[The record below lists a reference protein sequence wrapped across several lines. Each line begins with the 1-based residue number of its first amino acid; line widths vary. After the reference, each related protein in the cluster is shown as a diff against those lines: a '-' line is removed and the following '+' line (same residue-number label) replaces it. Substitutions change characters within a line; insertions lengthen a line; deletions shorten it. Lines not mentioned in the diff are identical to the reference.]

1 MALLRLFDLTWS
13 EVENLDRSRTIAVL
27 PVGAIEAHGPHLPL
41 GTDAIIAEAMAESGA
56 ERLVRAGYD
65 VLMLPTMTYTA
76 ARFGAGFAGTVS
88 LDGEAVSATIVGIA
102 RSLAAHG
109 IQVLALANSHLDP
122 VHLQSLNTAVNGVRK
137 EARLQV
143 IFPDITKKPWASRLT
158 EEFKSGACH
167 AGQYE
172 TSIVLA
178 KRPQLVH
185 DELRRELPPNPVSL
199 SAAIRE
205 GKATFS
211 EAGGPQAYFGNP
223 AEASSEEGKNTI
235 EILGAILEEAIIADI
250 ST

>member
-13 EVENLDRSRTIAVL
+13 EVEDLNRSKTVAVL

-41 GTDAIIAEAMAESGA
+41 GTDAIISEAMAESGA

-65 VLMLPTMTYTA
+65 ILILPTVTYTA
-76 ARFGAGFAGTVS
+76 ARFGAAFSGTIS

-102 RSLAAHG
+102 GSMSAYG

-122 VHLQSLNTAVNGVRK
+122 GHLESLNTAVDRIRK
-137 EARLQV
+137 EALLQI

-158 EEFKSGACH
+158 QEFKSGACH

-178 KRPQLVH
+178 KRPKLVR
-185 DELRRELPPNPVSL
+185 DIRCKLPPNPVSL

-223 AEASSEEGKNTI
+223 AEASAEEGRNTI
-235 EILGAILEEAIIADI
+235 EVLGAILEEAIIAEI